1 MDLVSTTQL
10 LGNVGEFIGGIT
22 VLATLVYLAYQTRQ
36 GTRALERAEA
46 RATMETFGQFWT
58 SMQDPKTAALW
69 LEGQAGELKPAS
81 AEHWSYTSLM
91 VRYVYGMQSLWS
103 SSRKKKLFLK
113 KIGSPK
119 PLVFKR

>member
-22 VLATLVYLAYQTRQ
+22 VLATLVYLAYQIRQ
-36 GTRALERAEA
+36 GTRALERAEV
-46 RATMETFGQFWT
+46 RATMETFDRFFT

-69 LEGQAGELKPAS
+69 LEGQAGDLKRPS

-91 VRYVYGMQSLWS
+91 VRYVYAMQN
-103 SSRKKKLFLK
+103 
-113 KIGSPK
+113 I
-119 PLVFKR
+119 